1 MYIYIY
7 IYIYVVI
14 IVIAKFY
21 LIIVQLRF
29 SELKRGYTLIKSSK
43 CV

>member
-1 MYIYIY
+1 MQWYD
-7 IYIYVVI
+7 VVI

-21 LIIVQLRF
+21 LIIVVQLGF
-29 SELKRGYTLIKSSK
+29 AELKRGYTLIKSSK